1 MFARLRGKAEII
13 SENQLILDV
22 NGVGYLVYCTAN
34 TINASLGEEEIIL
47 QIETFVREDAINLF
61 GFVSEAEKYWFT
73 QLNKVNG
80 VGPKLALTILSSA
93 SINALEV
100 AIASKDKSI
109 FKAISG
115 VGPKLADRL
124 ITELKNVKPL
134 SGTEN
139 IISIKASDKQ
149 TGKVDSKLQDQG
161 NKKADEAI
169 LALEQLGFARSDA
182 FVTVNKIISEN
193 SEIELQDIIKEGLK
207 QLSRIA

>member
-13 SENQLILDV
+13 SDNQLILDV

-34 TINASLGEEEIIL
+34 TVNASLGEEEIIL

-93 SINALEV
+93 SINALEI

-109 FKAISG
+109 FKSISG

-124 ITELKNVKPL
+124 ITELKNVKTL
-134 SGTEN
+134 GGTEN
-139 IISIKASDKQ
+139 IISIKGQKNTKDSAQNNENKQ
-149 TGKVDSKLQDQG
+149 
-161 NKKADEAI
+161 ADEAI

-182 FVTVNKIISEN
+182 FVTVNKITNEN
-193 SEIELQDIIKEGLK
+193 PEINLQDIIKEGLK